1 MDCGTADA
9 GVSADCAG
17 DSSAFGFADVTI
29 PVTAEE
35 ADRADLEALV
45 PMLLGAI
52 APTLFLVILLGMLFP
67 RVSWAVLLLI
77 PFMAAVVAPYWIAW
91 RSGRPLRIGGTR
103 VRGQARGR
111 ILVAG
116 ALSALILL
124 FFTKPALWWL
134 AEWLAQRLPQ
144 W

>member
-1 MDCGTADA
+1 M
-9 GVSADCAG
+9 
-17 DSSAFGFADVTI
+17 TI